1 MTSTHVQPTPVLIEI
16 QSPEERASRRQ
27 LARLKLLDTALE
39 IGLLALVVIAVLSF
53 GAVRPWGIFSLCVGA
68 VLLFVLWAARQII
81 SGELEIPS
89 AFLPLVIFGAWV
101 AAQWAFGITVYRY
114 QTQQNWLTYL
124 AYLFMM
130 CAAATIAANPERL
143 RRFLTALA
151 VFGALL
157 AIFAM
162 IQDVSGT
169 KAIYWMF
176 QPSDVAAQI
185 YGPFVNRNHY
195 AGLMELLAP
204 LPFLLCL
211 SQRPERR
218 LPLLGAGV
226 LMVLSVFLS
235 RSRGGM
241 VAVGAELVFIAVFLS
256 RIRHRAKSFAAIG
269 VIAAV
274 LAVLIVWVGSD
285 PVVHRLTDMKD
296 ANRVSIFKDTLH
308 MWWSRPVLGYGSG
321 TFDLVYPTFQSFVV
335 DSVINHAHNDYLE
348 LLSETGLIGAG
359 LIVWFLVLVYRN
371 ASKQLRPGAKTSDS
385 VLIAVLA
392 GITGLLVHSL
402 VDFNFHIPANAALFL
417 VMSAIAVTASAAKVA
432 PERQFRNSGSP
443 E

>member
-1 MTSTHVQPTPVLIEI
+1 MMTARPAPFLIEVRL
-16 QSPEERASRRQ
+16 PEDR
-27 LARLKLLDTALE
+27 ARLKQRARLRILDVALE
-39 IGLLALVVIAVLSF
+39 FGLLALLIAAVLSI
-53 GAVRPWGIFSLCVGA
+53 GAVQSWGVFGIRVGA
-68 VLLFVLWAARQII
+68 VLLFFLWTTRQVI
-81 SGELEIPS
+81 SSELDFPP
-89 AFLPLVIFGAWV
+89 ACLPLLLFGLWIAT
-101 AAQWAFGITVYRY
+101 QWALGITVYHY
-114 QTQQNWLTYL
+114 ETGQEWLTYS
-124 AYLFMM
+124 AYLCMM
-130 CAAATIAANPERL
+130 LAAANIAANPERL
-143 RRFLTALA
+143 HRFLTALA

-157 AIFAM
+157 AVFAM
-162 IQDVSGT
+162 VQDVSGT
-169 KAIYWMF
+169 KAIYWTF
-176 QPSDVAAQI
+176 QPSSIAAQI
-185 YGPFVNRNHY
+185 YGPFINRNHY
-195 AGLMELLAP
+195 AGLMEMLAP

-226 LMVLSVFLS
+226 LMALSVFLC

-241 VAVGAELVFIAVFLS
+241 AALGAELTFITVFLS

-308 MWWSRPVLGYGSG
+308 MWRSRPLVGYGAG

-348 LLSETGLIGAG
+348 LLSETGLIGTG
-359 LIVWFLVLVYRN
+359 LVLWFLVLVYHKT
-371 ASKQLRPGAKTSDS
+371 SKQLRPGSRSADS
-385 VLIAVLA
+385 AVLIAVLA

-402 VDFNFHIPANAALFL
+402 VDFNFHVPSNAALFV
-417 VMSAIAVTASAAKVA
+417 VMCAIAATASAEEVVNKALS
-432 PERQFRNSGSP
+432 RNSGRGQ
-443 E
+443 

>member
-1 MTSTHVQPTPVLIEI
+1 MTSTHVRPTPVLIDV
-16 QSPEERASRRQ
+16 QSPEERATAKQRV
-27 LARLKLLDTALE
+27 RLRLLDSALE
-39 IGLLALVVIAVLSF
+39 FGLLFLLIAAALSF
-53 GAVRPWGIFSLCVGA
+53 GAVRPSGIFGIRVGA
-68 VLLFVLWAARQII
+68 VLLFLLWAARQII
-81 SGELEIPS
+81 SGELQIPS
-89 AFLPLVIFGAWV
+89 VFLPIVIFGAWI
-101 AAQWAFGITVYRY
+101 AAQWTFGITVYRY
-114 QTQQNWLTYL
+114 QTEQDWLTYA
-124 AYLFMM
+124 AYFFMM
-130 CAAATIAANPERL
+130 FAASTITANPERL

-157 AIFAM
+157 AVFAM

-176 QPSDVAAQI
+176 QPSDIAAQI

-241 VAVGAELVFIAVFLS
+241 VALGAELIFIAIFLS

-359 LIVWFLVLVYRN
+359 LIAWFLVLVYRK
-371 ASKQLRPGAKTSDS
+371 ASKQLRPGAKSSDS

-417 VMSAIAVTASAAKVA
+417 VMAAIAVTASAAKVA
-432 PERQFRNSGSP
+432 PEGLSRKTGAP

>member
-1 MTSTHVQPTPVLIEI
+1 MTATHVRPTPVLIEM
-16 QSPEERASRRQ
+16 QSPEERASWRQ

-39 IGLLALVVIAVLSF
+39 IGLLALLVLAVLSF
-53 GAVRPWGIFSLCVGA
+53 GAVQPWGILGIRVGA
-68 VLLFVLWAARQII
+68 VFLFLMWAARQII

-89 AFLPLVIFGAWV
+89 AFLPLVIFGAWIAV
-101 AAQWAFGITVYRY
+101 QWAFGMTVYRY
-114 QTQQNWLTYL
+114 QTGQDWLSYL

-130 CAAATIAANPERL
+130 FAATTTAANPERL

-195 AGLMELLAP
+195 AGLMEMLAP

-226 LMVLSVFLS
+226 LMVLSVFLC

-241 VAVGAELVFIAVFLS
+241 AALGAELIFIAVFLS

-269 VIAAV
+269 VIVAV

-308 MWWSRPVLGYGSG
+308 LWWSRPVLGYGSG

-359 LIVWFLVLVYRN
+359 LIAWFLVLVYRK
-371 ASKQLRPGAKTSDS
+371 ATRQLRPGAKTSDS

-392 GITGLLVHSL
+392 GITGLLMHSL
-402 VDFNFHIPANAALFL
+402 VDFNFHIPANAALLL
-417 VMSAIAVTASAAKVA
+417 VMAAIAVTASAARVA
-432 PERQFRNSGSP
+432 PEVLSRDSGRS
-443 E
+443 

>member
-1 MTSTHVQPTPVLIEI
+1 MM
-16 QSPEERASRRQ
+16 
-27 LARLKLLDTALE
+27 
-39 IGLLALVVIAVLSF
+39 F
-53 GAVRPWGIFSLCVGA
+53 
-68 VLLFVLWAARQII
+68 AA
-81 SGELEIPS
+81 
-89 AFLPLVIFGAWV
+89 
-101 AAQWAFGITVYRY
+101 T
-114 QTQQNWLTYL
+114 
-124 AYLFMM
+124 
-130 CAAATIAANPERL
+130 TIAANPERL

-241 VAVGAELVFIAVFLS
+241 VALGAELIFIAVFLS

-359 LIVWFLVLVYRN
+359 LIAWFLVLVYRK

-417 VMSAIAVTASAAKVA
+417 VMAAIAVTASAAKVA
-432 PERQFRNSGSP
+432 PEGLSRNSGSS
-443 E
+443 

>member
-1 MTSTHVQPTPVLIEI
+1 MTTTHVRPTPILIEM
-16 QSPEERASRRQ
+16 QSPEERATGKRCAW
-27 LARLKLLDTALE
+27 LNLLDSALE
-39 IGLLALVVIAVLSF
+39 FGLLLLLIAAVLSL
-53 GAVRPWGIFSLCVGA
+53 GAVRPWGVFGIRVGA
-68 VLLFVLWAARQII
+68 ALLFLIWGARQII

-89 AFLPLVIFGAWV
+89 AFLPLLIFGGWI
-101 AAQWAFGITVYRY
+101 AAQRAFEITVYRY
-114 QTQQNWLTYL
+114 QTEQDWLSYL

-130 CAAATIAANPERL
+130 CAAATIAANPKRL
-143 RRFLTALA
+143 RRFLLALA
-151 VFGALL
+151 VFGTLL

-218 LPLLGAGV
+218 LPLLGAGM
-226 LMVLSVFLS
+226 LMALSVFLS

-241 VAVGAELVFIAVFLS
+241 VALGAELIFIAVFLS

-359 LIVWFLVLVYRN
+359 LIAWFLVLVYRK
-371 ASKQLRPGAKTSDS
+371 ASKQLRPGAKSADS

-417 VMSAIAVTASAAKVA
+417 VMAAIAVTASAAIVA
-432 PERQFRNSGSP
+432 TQGLSRNSGNS
-443 E
+443 